1 MFPSRAPFFKGGPGL
16 RAAEI
21 AAQTGEYERGNL
33 TVSPDSP
40 SLAHRREA
48 RR

>member
-1 MFPSRAPFFKGGPGL
+1 MFSSRAPFFKGRSAL

-21 AAQTGEYERGNL
+21 AAQTGDYERGNL

-40 SLAHRREA
+40 FLAHRREA